1 MKRKSRKLT
10 VMAILTTVAAVLR
23 SKNMNLIN
31 NTSMRKTAILLAV
44 MLPMCSVAISAQS
57 RGAGLWADIS
67 LSAGNLLLAG
77 PLGDNSLTMQQTDY
91 AADAVLGWRFGSR
104 LAVGAGATASCVIK
118 SGAYSFPLF
127 LRLRYD
133 ILDRTVSPYLNLDLG
148 WSLATRKELV
158 MGEGV
163 VANVPLYMQNEQLN
177 VKYSHPEM
185 YYRKGLIAALTA
197 GVSIRIERGNRIYFG
212 VTAGA
217 CQLSRGVDI
226 IDKYTDNDD
235 VVGYA
240 TVPIHKEFW
249 KRIRPEIRFKI
260 GFEL

>member
-1 MKRKSRKLT
+1 
-10 VMAILTTVAAVLR
+10 
-23 SKNMNLIN
+23 
-31 NTSMRKTAILLAV
+31 MRKTAILLAV
-44 MLPMCSVAISAQS
+44 MLPMCSIAISAQS

-67 LSAGNLLLAG
+67 LSSGNLLLAS
-77 PLGDNSLTMQQTDY
+77 PLGENSLTMQQTDY

-118 SGAYSFPLF
+118 SGAFSFPLF

-148 WSLATRKELV
+148 WSLATRKELATKDV
-158 MGEGV
+158 MV
-163 VANVPLYMQNEQLN
+163 TYVPLNIQSEQFY
-177 VKYSHPEM
+177 VYSNPEM

-226 IDKYTDNDD
+226 KDKNTDNGGG
-235 VVGYA
+235 VRYA
-240 TVPIHKEFW
+240 TVPIHEEFW
-249 KRIRPEIRFKI
+249 KRMRPEIRFKI
-260 GFEL
+260 GFEM

>member
-10 VMAILTTVAAVLR
+10 VMAILTTVAAILR
-23 SKNMNLIN
+23 SKNITIN

-67 LSAGNLLLAG
+67 LSSGNLLLAS

-158 MGEGV
+158 TGERV

-177 VKYSHPEM
+177 VNYSHPEM

-226 IDKYTDNDD
+226 IDKNTNNDN

-240 TVPIHKEFW
+240 AVPIHEEFW
-249 KRIRPEIRFKI
+249 KRMRPEIRFKI